1 MHFPS
6 GISISCLPPHF
17 GQVRTPVL
25 FPAPAK
31 GRSLHF
37 LQYALARYPNSYF
50 ARNPALSKR
59 RFFQDRLRVALDFFL
74 DDIEHFLRRPALVER
89 NALPFRDFHFLPA
102 AALRAS
108 QDSSTFSSAGQG
120 SLTSFSPIRAGA
132 LSQQLFR
139 AESCPFQA
147 SFFPGPPSCCA

>member
-1 MHFPS
+1 MNTLQSCSLACRRGGKSKARPFSQLSRPTSTLYRFHPASLTRARFRQLQPFNESRVPHWAFPVS
-6 GISISCLPPHF
+6 VVAENAALVLRF
-17 GQVRTPVL
+17 NDFAART
-25 FPAPAK
+25 
-31 GRSLHF
+31 
-37 LQYALARYPNSYF
+37 
-50 ARNPALSKR
+50 
-59 RFFQDRLRVALDFFL
+59 
-74 DDIEHFLRRPALVER
+74 ALVER

>member
-74 DDIEHFLRRPALVER
+74 DDLEHFLRRPALVLHPRTDDAAGVGHEV
-89 NALPFRDFHFLPA
+89 RDDKHAFLV
-102 AALRAS
+102 
-108 QDSSTFSSAGQG
+108 
-120 SLTSFSPIRAGA
+120 
-132 LSQQLFR
+132 QLFLDRWSGWNVR
-139 AESCPFQA
+139 ALNN
-147 SFFPGPPSCCA
+147 